1 MSGYD
6 CGSQMREGELQG
18 PLVPLRATVEREIG
32 QCDVESIA
40 PLHWPVPHDLSDY
53 HCSSIEWL
61 AMHADEICMLS
72 MAGDKSGLGAESGSQ
87 AEESGRE
94 FPSPAGSHQ
103 EQRQLML
110 QKTETIATSRKKI
123 IQLPALQASHAAS
136 NATLRK
142 NVAVTAAS
150 AVRW

>member
-1 MSGYD
+1 MW
-6 CGSQMREGELQG
+6 SQ
-18 PLVPLRATVEREIG
+18 LRLFIG
-32 QCDVESIA
+32 LS
-40 PLHWPVPHDLSDY
+40 PHDLNDY

-61 AMHADEICMLS
+61 AMHAHEICMLS
-72 MAGDKSGLGAESGSQ
+72 MAGDESGLGAASGSQ
-87 AEESGRE
+87 AEDSGRE
-94 FPSPAGSHQ
+94 VPIPAGSHQ

-142 NVAVTAAS
+142 NVAVMAAS